1 MGCTLPQRE
10 LRKARLRLG
19 LRGAQSM
26 GEEMISAIKT
36 SAKAE

>member
-1 MGCTLPQRE
+1 VGCTLPHRE
-10 LRKARLRLG
+10 PTKARLRLG
-19 LRGAQSM
+19 ACAAQSM